1 MAYDFTV
8 RTKQDLIAAVR
19 EYGILPYFATSI
31 PGFSLEEHCSPWV
44 LFNDTEE
51 NTWEWKGPVI
61 RETGCAYGKFFEK
74 KAAYVRRDL
83 FLDLA
88 NYRRDGYD
96 FDARYDDG
104 LAKFQDKQLYDL
116 IDENAPVLSKVL
128 RRSGG
133 YAYSGRWQKTE
144 GKKGFDTTVTRL
156 QEQCYVII
164 SDFVYTTDK
173 KGNRRG
179 WGVAEYSTPEKFM
192 GEAFS
197 EQVYQRSPQESY
209 ARLLEHLA
217 RLFPR
222 AAEKDLKRFLK

>member
-164 SDFVYTTDK
+164 SDFVYSTDK

-192 GEAFS
+192 GAAFS